1 MIIIRPL
8 LIMNIVVAIIVGLNV
23 LQNASKCT
31 ISKEKCQNFSGE
43 WALDHPDHISRPPNF
58 KS

>member
-8 LIMNIVVAIIVGLNV
+8 LIMNIVVAIIIVGLNV

-43 WALDHPDHISRPPNF
+43 GAQFFGPSVQMVELG
-58 KS
+58 